1 MGMITYIITGD
12 NIAVDEVIRAHVE
25 SHFSKFEKF
34 VDDGAVHE
42 MIMTLSKTTQH
53 QRQDSYRVEVK
64 FKISSENY
72 FVASDNQDVISA
84 IDEAK
89 DSLMREITKKHGK
102 DRRLFTRGA
111 RKIKSMAKGFSGFG
125 KKK

>member
-1 MGMITYIITGD
+1 MITYTITGD

-25 SHFSKFEKF
+25 SHFAKFEKF
-34 VDDGAVHE
+34 VHDGASHE
-42 MIMTLSKTTQH
+42 MTVTLSKTTQH

-64 FKISSENY
+64 FKISAENY
-72 FVASDNQDVISA
+72 FVTSDNEDVISA

-102 DRRLFTRGA
+102 NRKLFTDGA
-111 RKIKSMAKGFSGFG
+111 RKIKSMVKGFSGFG